1 MAEDPQYLRNSDRI
15 ANREEM
21 TERLSARTKAFAK
34 DVLLTACENQ
44 GIPAGPIND
53 MAEVFAD
60 PQVIARG
67 MKVELDGVPYVR
79 SPFVFSDADLT
90 LKRGAPKLGE
100 DNEDISE

>member
-1 MAEDPQYLRNSDRI
+1 
-15 ANREEM
+15 
-21 TERLSARTKAFAK
+21 
-34 DVLLTACENQ
+34 
-44 GIPAGPIND
+44 